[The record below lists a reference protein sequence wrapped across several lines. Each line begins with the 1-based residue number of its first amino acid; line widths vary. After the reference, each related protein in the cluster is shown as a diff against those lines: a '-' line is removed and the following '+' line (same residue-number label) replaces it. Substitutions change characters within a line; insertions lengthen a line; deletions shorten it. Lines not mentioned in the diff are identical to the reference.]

1 MTGLQI
7 AMIVIGMVCLIGS
20 FFVSEKLSK
29 ADLEE
34 MKKMSEQEIKVI
46 LDARMQTLRHR
57 SMKRSRIRSRMPW
70 HRSSV
75 AEKRRPMKRS

>member
-46 LDARMQTLRHR
+46 LDARMQDA
-57 SMKRSRIRSRMPW
+57 SAQIDEKIRSRMPW

>member
-34 MKKMSEQEIKVI
+34 NERAGDQSDLGCQNAGRFGT
-46 LDARMQTLRHR
+46 DR
-57 SMKRSRIRSRMPW
+57 
-70 HRSSV
+70 
-75 AEKRRPMKRS
+75 

>member
-29 ADLEE
+29 ADL
-34 MKKMSEQEIKVI
+34 
-46 LDARMQTLRHR
+46 
-57 SMKRSRIRSRMPW
+57 
-70 HRSSV
+70 
-75 AEKRRPMKRS
+75 